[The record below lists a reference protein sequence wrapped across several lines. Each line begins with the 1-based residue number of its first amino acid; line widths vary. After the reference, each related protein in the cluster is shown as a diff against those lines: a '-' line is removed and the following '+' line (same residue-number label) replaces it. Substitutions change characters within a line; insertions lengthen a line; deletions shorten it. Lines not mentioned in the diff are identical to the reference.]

1 MFYLWIEKSFEFSI
15 SLKTGETADVATA
28 ALKDELSVTVSV
40 DNHFERCYH
49 PTQFNSPE
57 ADIIPMAKVKITLRT
72 NVPLVKIKLSIE
84 VQPPLVV
91 TQPSHIVNSL
101 SKLEIFALFF

>member
-1 MFYLWIEKSFEFSI
+1 LIPS
-15 SLKTGETADVATA
+15 KTGEAADVTTA
-28 ALKDELSVTVSV
+28 AMKNELSVAVVV

-57 ADIIPMAKVKITLRT
+57 ADMIPMAKIKITLRT
-72 NVPLVKIKLSIE
+72 NVHLVKIKLSIE

-101 SKLEIFALFF
+101 SKLEIIELNFSI